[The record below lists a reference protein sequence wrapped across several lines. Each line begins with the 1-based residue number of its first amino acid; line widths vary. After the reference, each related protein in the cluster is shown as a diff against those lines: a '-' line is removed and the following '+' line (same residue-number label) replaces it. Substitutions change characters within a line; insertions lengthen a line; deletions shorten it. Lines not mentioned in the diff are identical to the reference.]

1 MKRYINVDNF
11 IKNLGLDTEEAR
23 EENLGEIVTLEDI
36 DRQRVYTDEQIVND
50 YKNNILEELS
60 AKAFERY
67 GNDSMGGQMVVAL
80 DDIVDVIRKGKV

>member
-67 GNDSMGGQMVVAL
+67 GNDGMGGQMVVAL